1 METINALLLL
11 TPKKQLAYLD
21 ETMSIRQA
29 LEKMRIHGYMA
40 IPVLSKKGEY
50 IGSISEGDLLWAI
63 VDEEMDEEYM
73 EETYIIDIIRK
84 DYTPAVKVDASV
96 DKLKEMLMNQN
107 YVPVI
112 DDSNIFMGIV
122 TRSRFLKALI
132 DEK

>member
-50 IGSISEGDLLWAI
+50 IGSISEGDLLWTI

-84 DYTPAVKVDASV
+84 DYIPAVKVDASV

-112 DDSNIFMGIV
+112 DDTDIFMGIV

-132 DEK
+132 DDE